1 MLIHKLTKIIKQ
13 EVDDNISFIEY
24 DHPFS
29 GRPRSQVILTFKEQK
44 TRVSIVQISDA
55 SKMYVCIISRKGKK
69 TEEQK
74 EISPFGGLEDLTIEE
89 IDKNIRDY
97 PYVLSKLKDC

>member
-1 MLIHKLTKIIKQ
+1 MVSPSVLICLIDTLTGFHYGFLLVNRFLLRFLLRFLHLVSL
-13 EVDDNISFIEY
+13 EDVFISLSIN
-24 DHPFS
+24 PS
-29 GRPRSQVILTFKEQK
+29 IMRRP
-44 TRVSIVQISDA
+44 
-55 SKMYVCIISRKGKK
+55 KK
-69 TEEQK
+69 SEEEQK

>member
-1 MLIHKLTKIIKQ
+1 M
-13 EVDDNISFIEY
+13 
-24 DHPFS
+24 
-29 GRPRSQVILTFKEQK
+29 
-44 TRVSIVQISDA
+44 
-55 SKMYVCIISRKGKK
+55 RKGKK
-69 TEEQK
+69 TDEQK

>member
-1 MLIHKLTKIIKQ
+1 MR
-13 EVDDNISFIEY
+13 
-24 DHPFS
+24 
-29 GRPRSQVILTFKEQK
+29 RP
-44 TRVSIVQISDA
+44 
-55 SKMYVCIISRKGKK
+55 KK
-69 TEEQK
+69 SEEEQK